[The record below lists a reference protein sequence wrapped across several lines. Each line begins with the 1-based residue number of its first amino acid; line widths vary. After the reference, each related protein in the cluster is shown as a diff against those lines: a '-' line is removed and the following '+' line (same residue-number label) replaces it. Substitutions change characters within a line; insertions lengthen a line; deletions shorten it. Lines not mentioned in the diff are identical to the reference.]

1 MNPRKITL
9 KAISTVFVSV
19 LVFFS
24 ALAYAGFRPNMLAK
38 ADSPDALALTTADA
52 GALPPPSVEMTEL
65 QAQANRAALSSTLS
79 YYFIPGNTF
88 TPWGNVPYSR
98 QVVGCVNQAPPGTAF
113 SAPVHLPKGSEVVSI
128 TLFTLNTES
137 TSAKSRAYF
146 VLDDGKGNGGYTVS
160 AESLPNTTGY
170 QQNDSSQN
178 NPTTVDPQ
186 NYSYLVEWRTDTDIS
201 SPYLSLCGVRVAY
214 YAPAA
219 NSFLPYISNRNMQ
232 AIPF

>member
-9 KAISTVFVSV
+9 KVISTIFVSG

-38 ADSPDALALTTADA
+38 ADSPGALALATADGEA
-52 GALPPPSVEMTEL
+52 PPPPYVEMTEL
-65 QAQANRAALSSTLS
+65 QSPANRAALSSTLS

-98 QVVGCVNQAPPGTAF
+98 QVTGCVNQAPAGTAF

-128 TLFTLNTES
+128 TLFTFNLDS

-146 VLDDGKGNGGYTVS
+146 ILNDGMGGGGYTVS

-178 NPTTVDPQ
+178 NPTTIDPQ
-186 NYSYLVEWRTDTDIS
+186 NYSYLVEWRTDNGIS

-214 YAPAA
+214 YAPSAA
-219 NSFLPYISNRNMQ
+219 AFLPYISDRNMQ